1 MIVEQQCTPSPMR
14 LLEMLSDR
22 FGVFEAVAESTIKLA
37 RFVPADELPMDSHL
51 AEAVMEFAC
60 DLRSAAAAGGDWAR
74 SNGFTLAVRPDD
86 NTTTSGSDDANQS
99 TEPEPRR
106 A

>member
-1 MIVEQQCTPSPMR
+1 MIAAEHQPPSPMR

-22 FGVFEAVAESTIKLA
+22 FGAFEAVAESTIKLA

-60 DLRSAAAAGGDWAR
+60 DLRSAAAASGDWAR
-74 SNGFTLAVRPDD
+74 CNGFTLAAHLDD
-86 NTTTSGSDDANQS
+86 NAADD
-99 TEPEPRR
+99 PE
-106 A
+106 

>member
-1 MIVEQQCTPSPMR
+1 MITVEHQAPSPMR

-22 FGVFEAVAESTIKLA
+22 FGAFEAVAESTIKLA

-60 DLRSAAAAGGDWAR
+60 DLRSAAAASGNWAR
-74 SNGFTLAVRPDD
+74 SNVLTLAPRPDKPAH
-86 NTTTSGSDDANQS
+86 DA
-99 TEPEPRR
+99 E
-106 A
+106 

>member
-1 MIVEQQCTPSPMR
+1 MIAVEHQTPSPMR

-22 FGVFEAVAESTIKLA
+22 FGAFESVAESTIKLA

-60 DLRSAAAAGGDWAR
+60 DLRSAAAASGDWAR
-74 SNGFTLAVRPDD
+74 SNGFTLAARPDE
-86 NTTTSGSDDANQS
+86 A
-99 TEPEPRR
+99 E
-106 A
+106 